1 MGHAWV
7 GNELIILLEELFRKH
22 GLDIWNLIPGYLM
35 GLFGENKILVLLRT
49 LKAPWIIKNMCFKA
63 LFLIGQ
69 GAGVS
74 LILQPLLSF

>member
-1 MGHAWV
+1 
-7 GNELIILLEELFRKH
+7 
-22 GLDIWNLIPGYLM
+22 M
-35 GLFGENKILVLLRT
+35 GLFGENEIAVHLRT

-74 LILQPLLSF
+74 LILHPLLSF